1 MFIANCL
8 FAYTAS
14 SIFFP
19 TFALHM
25 ATDLR
30 KALRFFQ
37 MKRIII
43 PIILGLSVA
52 VFLIIKDFDR
62 EAFNKINW
70 TYYTF
75 LWLFLAIVL
84 QAIRDVAY
92 MYRLRLLTDKQI
104 SWRSSFDVIMLWE
117 FASSITPSIV
127 GGSAVALFIVHKE
140 GLSVGRST
148 AVVMITALLDELF
161 YIVMVPIVILIVGLN
176 NLFVESGSF
185 MMNLGS
191 EGVFIAGYAFIL
203 LLTLIILTGVFISP
217 KGLKTVLVKIFSLR
231 FLKKWKEKASE
242 TGDDIIATSK
252 EMKGKS
258 FTFWAKAYGATI
270 FSWTARFWVVNCL
283 IMAFNTVGE
292 HMLIYA
298 RQLIMWVIL
307 LISPTPGGSGIAE
320 YAFPIFLGE
329 FIPVGL
335 ESALGL
341 LWRIISYYPYLFIGV
356 IVLPFWIRRVYLK
369 RRLIKFR
376 SEPIKKN

>member
-1 MFIANCL
+1 
-8 FAYTAS
+8 
-14 SIFFP
+14 
-19 TFALHM
+19 M

-30 KALRFFQ
+30 KILRFFQ
-37 MKRIII
+37 MKRILI

-52 VFLIIKDFDR
+52 VFLIIRDFDR

-70 TYYTF
+70 TYYTL
-75 LWLFLAIVL
+75 LWLFLAIIL

-104 SWRSSFDVIMLWE
+104 SWRNSFDVVMLWE

-127 GGSAVALFIVHKE
+127 GGSAIALFIVHKE

-161 YIVMVPIVILIVGLN
+161 YIVMVPIVILFVGLN
-176 NLFVESGSF
+176 NLFVTSGLF

-191 EGVFIAGYAFIL
+191 EGVFIAGYVFIL
-203 LLTLIILTGVFISP
+203 FLTLIILTGVFISP
-217 KGLKTVLVKIFSLR
+217 KGFKTVLVKIFSLR
-231 FLKKWKEKASE
+231 FLKKWKEKAAE

-258 FTFWAKAYGATI
+258 FAFWAKAYGATI

-320 YAFPIFLGE
+320 YAFPLFLGE
-329 FIPVGL
+329 FIPTGL

-376 SEPIKKN
+376 STPLKKN

>member
-1 MFIANCL
+1 
-8 FAYTAS
+8 
-14 SIFFP
+14 
-19 TFALHM
+19 M
-25 ATDLR
+25 ATDIR
-30 KALRFFQ
+30 KILRFFQ
-37 MKRIII
+37 LKRIII
-43 PIILGLSVA
+43 PIIFGLGVA
-52 VFLIIKDFDR
+52 VVLIIRDFDR

-75 LWLFLAIVL
+75 LWLLLAIIL
-84 QAIRDVAY
+84 QAIRDIAY

-104 SWRSSFDVIMLWE
+104 SWRNSFDVVMLWE

-127 GGSAVALFIVHKE
+127 GGSAIALFIVHKE

-161 YIVMVPIVILIVGLN
+161 YLVMVPLVILFVGLN
-176 NLFVESGSF
+176 NLFITSGTF

-191 EGVFIAGYAFIL
+191 EGVFIAGYIFIFF
-203 LLTLIILTGVFISP
+203 LTIIILTGVFISP
-217 KGLKTVLVKIFSLR
+217 KGFKKVLVKIFSLR
-231 FLKKWKEKASE
+231 FLKKWKEKAAE
-242 TGDDIIATSK
+242 TGDDIIATST

-258 FTFWAKAYGATI
+258 FAFWAKAYGATI

-320 YAFPIFLGE
+320 YAFPLFLGD
-329 FIPVGL
+329 FIPIGL

-376 SEPIKKN
+376 STPLQKN